1 LSVSEEGA
9 VVAGRGERIAA
20 VLRAVFAPAVLEVVD
35 DSARHA
41 GHSGARAG
49 GETHFNVVMVA
60 DGFAGRSRVER
71 SRLVH
76 EAVADEFVGGLH
88 ALSLVLRSPGE
99 INAEKSVTP
108 P

>member
-1 LSVSEEGA
+1 LLRGWVVS
-9 VVAGRGERIAA
+9 GRRERIAA
-20 VLRAVFAPAVLEVVD
+20 VLEAGFAPVSLEVVD

-41 GHSGARAG
+41 GHAGARAG

-76 EAVADEFVGGLH
+76 EALAEEFSGGLH
-88 ALSLVLRSPGE
+88 ALSLVLRSPNE